1 MVQML
6 IWWHRAFVVLLEG
19 LPMGQL
25 LRVTYG
31 LFDPSVTVMIEFAF
45 EDVTSTRRIT
55 GVVDQANHILNVSLG
70 TYQLVTRD
78 GVCRDGSS
86 HGQQVVA
93 MLVYRVPSP
102 IRDLHLVLLS
112 VYRRRDRREL

>member
-6 IWWHRAFVVLLEG
+6 IWRHRAFVVLLEG

-25 LRVTYG
+25 LRVAFG
-31 LFDPSVTVMIEFAF
+31 LFDPSVTVVIEFAF
-45 EDVTSTRRIT
+45 EDVTSTRRVT
-55 GVVDQANHILNVSLG
+55 GVVDQANHILDVSLG

-78 GVCRDGSS
+78 GVFRDGSS

-93 MLVYRVPSP
+93 VLVYRVSSP
-102 IRDLHLVLLS
+102 IGDLHLVLLF
-112 VYRRRDRREL
+112 V

>member
-6 IWWHRAFVVLLEG
+6 IRWHQAFVVLFEG

-25 LRVTYG
+25 LRVAFG
-31 LFDPSVTVMIEFAF
+31 LFEPSVTVAIEFAF
-45 EDVTSTRRIT
+45 KDVASTRRIT
-55 GVVDQANHILNVSLG
+55 GVVDQTNHILDVSLR

-78 GVCRDGSS
+78 GVFRDGSS

-93 MLVYRVPSP
+93 VLVYRVSSS
-102 IRDLHLVLLS
+102 IRDLHLALLF
-112 VYRRRDRREL
+112 V